1 MKFIYGE
8 RELTLEFRENEVQVI
23 TIENREYFSAF
34 LQNLYN
40 QSQGS
45 EGDIILSEGEKILSL
60 NKVAEIV
67 WNPFSVDINNKKI
80 LGKLF
85 QKWCKTLSRKGNRE
99 KMIEFGKLEYYLLV
113 VNAIGALAYLINLL
127 LYRHTANGR
136 IDVIV
141 TMVSLLGGS
150 AGMLLMILLFDR
162 KAEKEN
168 MMSRV
173 FIICIFIIQVIML
186 LIFKGHHAEHF
197 TFAFW
202 KFFAEHR
209 ILLIYLGIMNL
220 VTFIVFAID
229 KVNARANR
237 SRIKIVTLLGLSFA
251 GGSVGGL
258 ISMYLFR
265 HKTQKDYFTVGMPLI
280 IVMQVVVLFYVMNAG
295 W

>member
-1 MKFIYGE
+1 M
-8 RELTLEFRENEVQVI
+8 
-23 TIENREYFSAF
+23 IEKLIFS
-34 LQNLYN
+34 
-40 QSQGS
+40 
-45 EGDIILSEGEKILSL
+45 I
-60 NKVAEIV
+60 
-67 WNPFSVDINNKKI
+67 
-80 LGKLF
+80 
-85 QKWCKTLSRKGNRE
+85 TLSREGNRE
-99 KMIEFGKLEYYLLV
+99 VLEFGKLEYYLLAINV
-113 VNAIGALAYLINLL
+113 IGALVYLINML
-127 LYRHTANGR
+127 LYRHTARGQ
-136 IDVIV
+136 IDMVV
-141 TMVSLLGGS
+141 TIVSLFGGS

-173 FIICIFIIQVIML
+173 FIICIFIIQVIIL
-186 LIFKGHHAEHF
+186 LIYKGHHAEHF

-209 ILLIYLGIMNL
+209 ILLIYL

-229 KVNARANR
+229 KANARANR
-237 SRIKIVTLLGLSFA
+237 SRIRIVTLLGLSFA

-280 IVMQVVVLFYVMNAG
+280 IVTQIVVLFYTMNTG

>member
-1 MKFIYGE
+1 
-8 RELTLEFRENEVQVI
+8 
-23 TIENREYFSAF
+23 
-34 LQNLYN
+34 
-40 QSQGS
+40 
-45 EGDIILSEGEKILSL
+45 
-60 NKVAEIV
+60 
-67 WNPFSVDINNKKI
+67 
-80 LGKLF
+80 
-85 QKWCKTLSRKGNRE
+85 
-99 KMIEFGKLEYYLLV
+99 MIEFGKLEYYLLV

-141 TMVSLLGGS
+141 TIVSLLGGS
-150 AGMLLMILLFDR
+150 VGMLLMILLFDR

-229 KVNARANR
+229 KANARANR
-237 SRIKIVTLLGLSFA
+237 SRITHQVSRVFDLN
-251 GGSVGGL
+251 GS
-258 ISMYLFR
+258 IY
-265 HKTQKDYFTVGMPLI
+265 
-280 IVMQVVVLFYVMNAG
+280 N
-295 W
+295 